1 MTKEDILAKARRENK
16 GADIVT
22 MEAQTKANSIA
33 GAATLLIG
41 TALYVFESMR
51 YDRELP
57 EFWAVYFVYWAVY
70 GFSKFLLLRR
80 RGVKP
85 QSWIWLVYGLVMLCL
100 TVPALLKTF
109 QLLKA
114 GA

>member
-1 MTKEDILAKARRENK
+1 MTKEDILAKARKENK

-41 TALYVFESMR
+41 AVLYMIESMR

-80 RGVKP
+80 RGVKK
-85 QSWIWLVYGLVMLCL
+85 QSWLWLAYGVFMLFMTIL
-100 TVPALLKTF
+100 ALIKTF
-109 QLLKA
+109 QKLRA

>member
-1 MTKEDILAKARRENK
+1 MTKEDILAKARKENK

-41 TALYVFESMR
+41 TALYLIESMR

-57 EFWAVYFVYWAVY
+57 EFWAVYFVYWAVS
-70 GFSKFLLLRR
+70 GFAKFLLLRK
-80 RGVKP
+80 RGVQK
-85 QSWIWLVYGLVMLCL
+85 QSWIWLLYGVVMLFM
-100 TVPALLKTF
+100 TVLALIKTF
-109 QLLKA
+109 QQLKA